1 MSIASSQKAN
11 LQSLSSFG
19 SSRAD
24 FVETG
29 KMVEVERLLAEY
41 AGKFIS
47 AAQRNLRAKQKI
59 DTGAL
64 MDVQFEVSYM
74 GKSFVLTLGYEAGSK
89 AAEYWDFV
97 NQGVAGVGKTLS
109 GSPYKFKTKGASKKM
124 IDAMQG
130 WISRHNIRPSDKYT
144 ISGLEKKRKSI
155 RSTVSQ
161 TTKLRSLATAFAR
174 SIKKKGIQPTNYF
187 DNALKLFNSSEFQ
200 KDLSE
205 AVGFEVQVA
214 IKNSWENNK

>member
-29 KMVEVERLLAEY
+29 KMAEVEKLLAEY
-41 AGKFIS
+41 AGEFIS
-47 AAQRNLRAKQKI
+47 AAQRNLRSKQKI

-64 MDVQFEVSYM
+64 MDVQFEVGYM

-124 IDAMQG
+124 IDAMQS
-130 WISRHNIRPSDKYT
+130 WITRHNIRPSDKYT

-161 TTKLRSLATAFAR
+161 TTKLRGLATAFAR

-187 DNALKLFNSSEFQ
+187 DNALKLFNSPEFQ

>member
-1 MSIASSQKAN
+1 MSIASSQKTN
-11 LQSLSSFG
+11 LQSLSSYG

-29 KMVEVERLLAEY
+29 KMAEVEKLLAEY
-41 AGKFIS
+41 AGKFIT
-47 AAQRNLRAKQKI
+47 AAQRNLRSKQKI

-64 MDVQFEVSYM
+64 MDVQFEVGYM

-130 WISRHNIRPSDKYT
+130 WITRHNIRPSDKYT

-161 TTKLRSLATAFAR
+161 ITKLRNLATAFAR

-187 DNALKLFNSSEFQ
+187 DNALKLFNSAEFQ

>member
-24 FVETG
+24 FTETG
-29 KMVEVERLLAEY
+29 KMAEVEKLLAEY
-41 AGKFIS
+41 AGKFIT
-47 AAQRNLRAKQKI
+47 AAQRNLRSKQKI

-64 MDVQFEVSYM
+64 MDVQFEVGYM

-124 IDAMQG
+124 VDAMQG
-130 WISRHNIRPSDKYT
+130 WITRHNIRPSDKYT

-187 DNALKLFNSSEFQ
+187 DNALKLFNSAEFQ

>member
-1 MSIASSQKAN
+1 MIYTIGDNKQ
-11 LQSLSSFG
+11 
-19 SSRAD
+19 D
-24 FVETG
+24 FTTTGRMDVVED
-29 KMVEVERLLAEY
+29 LLATY
-41 AGKFIS
+41 AKKFIE
-47 AAQRNLRAKQKI
+47 AAQRNLRSKQKI

-64 MDVQFEVSYM
+64 LDMTFDVTYM
-74 GKSFVLTLGYEAGSK
+74 GKSYMVTIGYPKDSK

-97 NQGVAGVGKTLS
+97 NKGVAGVGKTLS

-130 WISRHNIRPSDKYT
+130 WIERHNIRPSDKYT

-161 TTKLRSLATAFAR
+161 TTKIRSLATAFAR
-174 SIKKKGIQPTNYF
+174 SIKRKGIQPTNYF
-187 DNALKLFNSSEFQ
+187 DNALKLFNSAEFQ
-200 KDLSE
+200 KDLAE

>member
-1 MSIASSQKAN
+1 MAYTIGESKQ
-11 LQSLSSFG
+11 
-19 SSRAD
+19 D
-24 FVETG
+24 FTTTG
-29 KMVEVERLLAEY
+29 RMDMVEDLLATY
-41 AGKFIS
+41 AKKFIE
-47 AAQRNLRAKQKI
+47 AAQRNLRSKQKI

-64 MDVQFEVSYM
+64 MDVQFEVGYM

-187 DNALKLFNSSEFQ
+187 DNALKLFNSAEFQ